1 MKILFLTSNQ
11 NKLKEAQD
19 ILGDNI
25 QVIGQSLEL
34 HEIQAIKAEE
44 IIQHK
49 IAQAKKA
56 LKNKKFFV
64 EDTAL
69 YLGKNKEIGV
79 LIKFFD
85 NQRVVK
91 AYENEPAE
99 AACLIGLSDG
109 KIFLGKIRGKIV
121 KPKGNHGFG
130 WDPIFQPS
138 GYDKTFAQ
146 MTPEEKNNLSM
157 RKIALEK
164 LRRYLLS

>member
-25 QVIGQSLEL
+25 QVISQSLEL
-34 HEIQAIKAEE
+34 DEIQAVKAEDVIE
-44 IIQHK
+44 HK
-49 IAQAKKA
+49 LAQAKKT
-56 LKNKKFFV
+56 LGRKRFFV

-69 YLGKNKEIGV
+69 YLGKQKEIGA

-85 NQRVVK
+85 NQRVVRD
-91 AYENEPAE
+91 YENEPAQ
-99 AACLIGLSDG
+99 AVCSIGLSDG
-109 KIFLGKIRGKIV
+109 KVFQGVIKGKIV
-121 KPKGNHGFG
+121 KPKGKHGFG
-130 WDPIFQPS
+130 WDPIFQPD

-146 MTPEEKNNLSM
+146 MTSQEKNNLSM

-164 LRRYLLS
+164 LRKYLLS

>member
-1 MKILFLTSNQ
+1 MQLLFLTSNP

-25 QVIGQSLEL
+25 QVIGQNLEL
-34 HEIQAIKAEE
+34 DEIQAVGAEKVIE
-44 IIQHK
+44 HK
-49 IAQAKKA
+49 TAQAKKA
-56 LKNKKFFV
+56 LGGKKFFV

-69 YLGKNKEIGV
+69 YLGKNKEVGA

-85 NQRVVK
+85 NQRIVK

-99 AACLIGLSDG
+99 AVCVIGLSDG
-109 KIFLGKIRGKIV
+109 KIFKGIIKGKIV
-121 KPKGNHGFG
+121 TSKGKHGFG
-130 WDPIFQPS
+130 WDPIFQPE
-138 GYDKTFAQ
+138 GYNKTFAQ

-164 LRRYLLS
+164 LRKYLLR